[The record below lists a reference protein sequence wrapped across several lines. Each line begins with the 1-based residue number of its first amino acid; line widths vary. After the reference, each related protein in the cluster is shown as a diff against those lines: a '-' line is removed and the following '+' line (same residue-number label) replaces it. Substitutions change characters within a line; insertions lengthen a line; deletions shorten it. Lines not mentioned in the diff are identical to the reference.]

1 MCDLRHVLIF
11 HLVKKIHYI
20 DLSDDS
26 WTYFIYRLID
36 RDGIFSKK
44 ACKMTV
50 MWSISI
56 FDRLCLHN

>member
-26 WTYFIYRLID
+26 WTYFIYPID
-36 RDGIFSKK
+36 
-44 ACKMTV
+44 
-50 MWSISI
+50 
-56 FDRLCLHN
+56 